1 MAPWAGQRGERSEVA
16 DWPARWSQSS
26 NGTTSIPDLSYWGM
40 AGSKEESLALSVI
53 ALQPKRVQQQPASM
67 DKR

>member
-1 MAPWAGQRGERSEVA
+1 MPTFPVNTGLQLLA
-16 DWPARWSQSS
+16 
-26 NGTTSIPDLSYWGM
+26 YWGM

-53 ALQPKRVQQQPASM
+53 PLQPKSKQQQPASM

>member
-1 MAPWAGQRGERSEVA
+1 
-16 DWPARWSQSS
+16 
-26 NGTTSIPDLSYWGM
+26 M

-53 ALQPKRVQQQPASM
+53 ALQPKSKQQQPASM